1 MKCDQTFNKR
11 SYDCDPTEAAT
22 AGISPPLSFQATQLS
37 SPDSLMSLSDA
48 SILFYRYMRLMAPSM
63 PFVVIPDGTDP
74 WELAEQKPFL
84 MQVITTVAYFHDL
97 PKQQVMVKD
106 LMRKISEKLLMRNEK
121 SLEVLQGILV
131 LIAWLV
137 SLGCVLQRKLTVSG
151 ITLTSFGLNNLCF
164 FFISLCPLLQT
175 STSIAH
181 RIHVRSL
188 GWCIRVVARS
198 QSHLHSRTTSAEP
211 FWEHTTSLP

>member
-1 MKCDQTFNKR
+1 M
-11 SYDCDPTEAAT
+11 
-22 AGISPPLSFQATQLS
+22 S
-37 SPDSLMSLSDA
+37 SDSLMSLSDA
-48 SILFYRYMRLMAPSM
+48 SVLFYRYMRLMAPSM

-131 LIAWLV
+131 LIAWYV
-137 SLGCVLQRKLTVSG
+137 P
-151 ITLTSFGLNNLCF
+151 I
-164 FFISLCPLLQT
+164 
-175 STSIAH
+175 
-181 RIHVRSL
+181 
-188 GWCIRVVARS
+188 
-198 QSHLHSRTTSAEP
+198 
-211 FWEHTTSLP
+211 

>member
-1 MKCDQTFNKR
+1 MVEQINTTMQCDGTFNKR
-11 SYDCDPTEAAT
+11 SYDCHDPSEKASAV
-22 AGISPPLSFQATQLS
+22 ISPPLSFQATQPLS
-37 SPDSLMSLSDA
+37 SDSLMSLSDA
-48 SILFYRYMRLMAPSM
+48 SVLFYRYMRLMAPSM

-131 LIAWLV
+131 LIAWYV
-137 SLGCVLQRKLTVSG
+137 P
-151 ITLTSFGLNNLCF
+151 I
-164 FFISLCPLLQT
+164 
-175 STSIAH
+175 
-181 RIHVRSL
+181 
-188 GWCIRVVARS
+188 
-198 QSHLHSRTTSAEP
+198 
-211 FWEHTTSLP
+211 